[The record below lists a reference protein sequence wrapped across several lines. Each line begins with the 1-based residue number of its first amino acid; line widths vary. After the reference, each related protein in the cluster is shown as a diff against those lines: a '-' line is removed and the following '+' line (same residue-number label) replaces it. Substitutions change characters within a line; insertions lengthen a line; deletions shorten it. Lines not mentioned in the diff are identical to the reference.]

1 MIYKTFIRLG
11 AVSFLFLLFI
21 VAGLSFLSNASLQ
34 TQQLETADN
43 TSKEEVH
50 LLALEGNEVSEA
62 PVIQLASLSLMT
74 DYPVQ
79 DFAANTKRS
88 ISDTDDRL
96 NRAKDL
102 VEQGQFDEALNVLKT
117 VQAADQNDY
126 AVKFLQA
133 RILSWAGNHYE
144 AEQTFMALTQLYP
157 KDSDIAVSY
166 AYLYLYQNKFSQAE
180 QLFAKVLTENPDYK
194 DAQDG
199 LKRARS
205 ATPQ

>member
-102 VEQGQFDEALNVLKT
+102 VEQGQFDE
-117 VQAADQNDY
+117 
-126 AVKFLQA
+126 
-133 RILSWAGNHYE
+133 LSWAGNHYE